1 MEHDTGLQ
9 AKKGGEKARSGKG
22 PEATKKQEEDGEE
35 VTSVWNFHACC
46 QSGKTRY
53 DERQGM
59 DARKQEKA
67 ITLCIFTPSRALK
80 CHRVGVTTSSYACFF
95 HMGRFTRGD
104 NTKPKGRKSHFLFP
118 TSEHPGKMAHYL
130 LSATFAQKAS
140 MNGISLKCWSTT
152 KTKAKLPRT
161 R

>member
-1 MEHDTGLQ
+1 MERNAGLQ

-22 PEATKKQEEDGEE
+22 PKGPKRQEEDGEE

-53 DERQGM
+53 DERQEM

-67 ITLCIFTPSRALK
+67 VTLCIFTPSRALK
-80 CHRVGVTTSSYACFF
+80 CHRVRVTTSSYACFF

-104 NTKPKGRKSHFLFP
+104 NTKPKGRNRTFCFP
-118 TSEHPGKMAHYL
+118 QVSTPEKWH
-130 LSATFAQKAS
+130 
-140 MNGISLKCWSTT
+140 IICSL
-152 KTKAKLPRT
+152 
-161 R
+161 